1 MKRRVLLID
10 DEEDYLTNRKRLM
23 ENEGSFIVHIAAT
36 LEAARELLDT
46 HYIHLAAIDVFM
58 DPRDEGARPV
68 ISGLTLVHD
77 PKYAELIKLVVTSK
91 ERNAEDI
98 NDALRQRGGRRLAPA
113 VGYLNKDN
121 DWRALVQKIN
131 EALDECSDINWRLA
145 NPWPFFAFEH
155 GLVAALNP
163 ERAQDYWRDHPEEL
177 QEHCDELTD
186 LLRIAFRDYDR
197 VRVERQVWLREGR
210 LALAV
215 IGWRDGDIHD
225 RIVILGRVAD
235 MARVGDARRQRMPE
249 HAPPGHAHVINTAYP
264 LQTLRYAAETLELP
278 GAQISQT
285 RSLRDF
291 YNDTNSAIDLRV
303 CVDKVLESR
312 KPVNPHLQ
320 QAAAGENADR
330 LLRER
335 AGLSD
340 NSPALL
346 RQAIQTHGRA
356 AAAVNQASITLS
368 GDRLI
373 ITQANNPKRDLPDPA
388 NFLARPGPAQFEHSL
403 TIGASCGTPPTDA
416 ILVAPSGRN
425 VWLTDYAEIGHGPLL
440 STLAALEAQVKFE
453 LHAFDKLIKF
463 AEMEEELLRP
473 TKLDTRLD
481 ISEPKKAVTA
491 IKQIRGVAQEFG
503 NDMTAYLRAMFYETV
518 AYVLAV
524 PPPQS
529 GDDLRAACACLDLG
543 LLAERLGGDAP
554 DDAPSPSPG
563 LYIDQ
568 PSRRVF
574 LNGQL
579 IELTPRQFSCLL
591 YLYNNARHCCSKED
605 IVRHG
610 LPERPALPEQPDRR
624 PPQPADFDR
633 NFVPQLINTLRARL
647 GNAPERYLA
656 TCQGGYILFPDGRP
670 DTPPP
675 SI

>member
-10 DEEDYLTNRKRLM
+10 DEVDYLTTRKRLM

-46 HYIHLAAIDVFM
+46 HYFHLAAIDVFM
-58 DPRDEGARPV
+58 DPNDEGVRPV

-77 PKYAELIKLVVTSK
+77 PKYSELIKLVVTAR

-98 NDALRQRGGRRLAPA
+98 NEALRQRGGRRLAPA
-113 VGYLNKDN
+113 VGYLNKN
-121 DWRALVQKIN
+121 DGWRALVQKIN
-131 EALDECSDINWRLA
+131 EALDECSGINWRLA
-145 NPWPFFAFEH
+145 DPWPFFAFEH
-155 GLVAALNP
+155 SLVAALNP
-163 ERAQDYWRDHPEEL
+163 ERAQDYWREHPNEL

-225 RIVILGRVAD
+225 RIVILGRTAAMV
-235 MARVGDARRQRMPE
+235 RVGEARRQRMPE

-340 NSPALL
+340 DSPARL
-346 RQAIQTHGRA
+346 RQAIQAHGRA

-373 ITQANNPKRDLPDPA
+373 ITQANNPRRDLPDPA

-403 TIGASCGTPPTDA
+403 TIGASCGTPPADA

-425 VWLTDYAEIGHGPLL
+425 VWLTDYADIGHGPLL

-473 TKLDTRLD
+473 TKLDDRLE

-491 IKQIRGVAQEFG
+491 LKQIRGVAQEYG
-503 NDMTAYLRAMFYETV
+503 NDMAAYLRAMFYETV

-529 GDDLRAACACLDLG
+529 GDDLRAVCACLSLG
-543 LLAERLGGDAP
+543 LLAERLGGDTP
-554 DDAPSPSPG
+554 TVVSPSRLG
-563 LYIDQ
+563 LYIDE
-568 PSRRVF
+568 SSHRVF
-574 LNGQL
+574 LDDRL
-579 IELTPRQFSCLL
+579 IRLPPKQYKCLL
-591 YLYNNARHCCSKED
+591 YLYRNAGHCCKKKD
-605 IVRHG
+605 ILEAVLSDEANNSDPEVIHVVPNY
-610 LPERPALPEQPDRR
+610 LP
-624 PPQPADFDR
+624 
-633 NFVPQLINTLRARL
+633 VLINKLRDSL
-647 GNAPERYLA
+647 GNTAGRYLV
-656 TCQGGYILFPDGRP
+656 TNQGGYILYPDGRP
-670 DTPPP
+670 DTAPP